1 MPSEVVDPASVG
13 FDPQRIAQVKT
24 HFAKYVDDGRLPGF
38 QVLVSRKG
46 KVAYR
51 ENYGKRDIENDL
63 PIEDDTVF
71 RIYSMTKPVTSVA
84 AMMLYEEGAFELT
97 DAVSKY
103 IPAYADLKVLTGGSS
118 LKPVTRPA
126 ATKMRISHLLNHT
139 SGLTYGF
146 HHVHTQDELYRQ
158 AGFEWGVPP
167 GYTAEKIADAYAQ
180 LPLRFDPGTK
190 WNYSVSTDVL
200 GRLIEVVSGQTLAE
214 FFQQRI
220 FGPLDMKDSSFSV
233 RDDLGD
239 RLAALYIP
247 NPADGTAVRNDAFGN
262 AVRGEVTFYS
272 GGGGLISTTEDYH
285 RFTQMLLRGGEL
297 DGVRLLGN
305 RTIRYM
311 TTNSLPGDQDLA
323 QVGIPLDA
331 ETIYDG
337 MGFGLGFSVL
347 KDPVA
352 YGTLSSKG
360 EFGWGGAASTA
371 FWVDPAEDLTVVFM
385 TQLLPSSF
393 HPIRTQ
399 LKQLVYS
406 ALVD

>member
-1 MPSEVVDPASVG
+1 MSSKVVDPSSVG
-13 FDPQRIAQVKT
+13 FDPARLENIQR
-24 HFAKYVDDGRLPGF
+24 HFAKYVDDGRLPGW
-38 QVLVSRKG
+38 QVLVTRKG

-51 ENYGKRDIENDL
+51 EKYGKRDLENDL

-71 RIYSMTKPVTSVA
+71 RIYSMTKPITSVA
-84 AMMLYEEGAFELT
+84 TMMLYEEGAFELT
-97 DAVSKY
+97 DPVSKY
-103 IPAYADLKVLTGGSS
+103 IPAYADLKVLVGGSS
-118 LKPVTRPA
+118 QKPKTRPA
-126 ATKMRISHLLNHT
+126 AEPMRISHLLNHT

-146 HHVHTQDELYRQ
+146 HHVHTQDDLYRQ
-158 AGFEWGVPP
+158 AGFEWGVPK
-167 GYTAEKIADAYAQ
+167 GFTTEQAADAYAQ
-180 LPLRFDPGTK
+180 LPLRFEPGTK

-200 GRLIEVVSGQTLAE
+200 GRLIEVVSGRTLAE
-214 FFQQRI
+214 FFQERI
-220 FGPLDMKDSSFSV
+220 FTPLGMKDSSFTL
-233 RDDLGD
+233 RDDLDD

-262 AVRGEVTFYS
+262 AVRGDVTFLS
-272 GGGGLISTTEDYH
+272 GGGGLVSTTEDYH

-297 DGVRLLGN
+297 DGQRLLGN
-305 RTIRYM
+305 RTLKYM
-311 TTNSLPGDQDLA
+311 TTNSLPDDQDLA

-337 MGFGLGFSVL
+337 MGFGLGFSVM
-347 KDPVA
+347 KDPMA

-371 FWVDPAEDLTVVFM
+371 FWVDPVEEITVVFM
-385 TQLLPSSF
+385 TQLLPSSY

-399 LKQLVYS
+399 LKQLVYA